1 MERKRLGRMAAVG
14 IITAILGMV
23 SSQAEEAAVAEKL
36 KGKIIQVQDG
46 KVAET
51 TLKGS
56 PEFYVLYHSAS
67 W

>member
-1 MERKRLGRMAAVG
+1 MAAVA

-23 SSQAEEAAVAEKL
+23 SSQADDAAVAEKL
-36 KGKIIQVQDG
+36 KGKIIQIKEG
-46 KVAET
+46 KAAEA
-51 TLKGS
+51 TLEGS